1 MLLVLPVL
9 VETDLMSECFVAELA
24 SKRPGNYYES
34 DILQD
39 KLVKINIVQD
49 SSWALGSELAC
60 FHCDFS
66 SREPLQIKTFRV

>member
-39 KLVKINIVQD
+39 K
-49 SSWALGSELAC
+49 W
-60 FHCDFS
+60 
-66 SREPLQIKTFRV
+66 